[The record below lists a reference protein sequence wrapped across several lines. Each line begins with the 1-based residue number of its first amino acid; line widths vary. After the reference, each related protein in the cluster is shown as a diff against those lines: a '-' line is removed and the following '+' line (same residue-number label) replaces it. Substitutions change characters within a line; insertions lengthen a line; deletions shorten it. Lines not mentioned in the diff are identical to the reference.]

1 MRILCAPCNNL
12 PFSIFTGCS
21 LHVLEISKYCSTHA
35 VLRQQNFCRWEWYVC
50 VEQRVFWDHRKM
62 SGDDDDH
69 AARDELNVGR
79 EVRRCCRRN
88 SVGVPDMQ
96 SRTPLVSVPRLY
108 GRRLFVRIVSTSAL
122 WAVDLGRPSSGGLL
136 WRWPTS
142 VTDSVNE
149 SASPRVAYR
158 PIQSISLTDRRH
170 TWLVNRA
177 VTVSKPN
184 HLIYSVY
191 SIHARAPVLCS
202 AQFNTMNSH
211 CILSGEF
218 CVTSDPLA
226 YVT

>member
-1 MRILCAPCNNL
+1 ML
-12 PFSIFTGCS
+12 PETSWMSAERYVGAVDVIRLVCQTCS
-21 LHVLEISKYCSTHA
+21 L
-35 VLRQQNFCRWEWYVC
+35 
-50 VEQRVFWDHRKM
+50 
-62 SGDDDDH
+62 
-69 AARDELNVGR
+69 ELH
-79 EVRRCCRRN
+79 
-88 SVGVPDMQ
+88 S
-96 SRTPLVSVPRLY
+96 SLY

-122 WAVDLGRPSSGGLL
+122 WAVDLGRPSSGGLF

-149 SASPRVAYR
+149 SASPRVAYM

-202 AQFNTMNSH
+202 AQSNTLNSH